1 MRLNIKENGRFIIWK
16 VVNILIHL
24 LTEIL
29 AYCKAL
35 KVKISVHSNFPY
47 RFTHSGSDHDF
58 AVHLVTQPL
67 LLFSTFLL
75 EHSFM
80 LKSYVVW
87 RWWWGGVVAYVILV
101 SAQVLYIKCPPLKS
115 TLKFLPPFTL

>member
-1 MRLNIKENGRFIIWK
+1 MRLNINENGVNVIWM

-47 RFTHSGSDHDF
+47 RFTHSGLS
-58 AVHLVTQPL
+58 
-67 LLFSTFLL
+67 
-75 EHSFM
+75 
-80 LKSYVVW
+80 
-87 RWWWGGVVAYVILV
+87 GGIE
-101 SAQVLYIKCPPLKS
+101 
-115 TLKFLPPFTL
+115 TTNF

>member
-1 MRLNIKENGRFIIWK
+1 MRLNINENGVNVIWM

-47 RFTHSGSDHDF
+47 RFAHSALS
-58 AVHLVTQPL
+58 L
-67 LLFSTFLL
+67 LLSIF
-75 EHSFM
+75 
-80 LKSYVVW
+80 
-87 RWWWGGVVAYVILV
+87 VALSIECQ
-101 SAQVLYIKCPPLKS
+101 S
-115 TLKFLPPFTL
+115 

>member
-1 MRLNIKENGRFIIWK
+1 MRLNINENGVNVIWM

-47 RFTHSGSDHDF
+47 RLTHSAASDF
-58 AVHLVTQPL
+58 HLTWT
-67 LLFSTFLL
+67 ST
-75 EHSFM
+75 
-80 LKSYVVW
+80 W
-87 RWWWGGVVAYVILV
+87 
-101 SAQVLYIKCPPLKS
+101 
-115 TLKFLPPFTL
+115 T

>member
-1 MRLNIKENGRFIIWK
+1 MRLNINENGVNVIWM

-47 RFTHSGSDHDF
+47 RFAHSEES
-58 AVHLVTQPL
+58 P
-67 LLFSTFLL
+67 
-75 EHSFM
+75 
-80 LKSYVVW
+80 VVIPDV
-87 RWWWGGVVAYVILV
+87 GPG
-101 SAQVLYIKCPPLKS
+101 
-115 TLKFLPPFTL
+115 LKFELKTSRLQTWAQ

>member
-1 MRLNIKENGRFIIWK
+1 MHLNINENGVNVIWM

-47 RFTHSGSDHDF
+47 RFAHSG
-58 AVHLVTQPL
+58 A
-67 LLFSTFLL
+67 
-75 EHSFM
+75 
-80 LKSYVVW
+80 
-87 RWWWGGVVAYVILV
+87 GGCRIADPE
-101 SAQVLYIKCPPLKS
+101 Q
-115 TLKFLPPFTL
+115 FD

>member
-1 MRLNIKENGRFIIWK
+1 MRLNINENGVNIIWM

-47 RFTHSGSDHDF
+47 RFAHSVDSENNNQGESNMIKEKFIKTHNF
-58 AVHLVTQPL
+58 
-67 LLFSTFLL
+67 
-75 EHSFM
+75 
-80 LKSYVVW
+80 
-87 RWWWGGVVAYVILV
+87 
-101 SAQVLYIKCPPLKS
+101 
-115 TLKFLPPFTL
+115 

>member
-1 MRLNIKENGRFIIWK
+1 MHLNINENGVNGIWM

-47 RFTHSGSDHDF
+47 RFTHS
-58 AVHLVTQPL
+58 VI
-67 LLFSTFLL
+67 
-75 EHSFM
+75 
-80 LKSYVVW
+80 W
-87 RWWWGGVVAYVILV
+87 RPGYLMYHYDIINKYKF
-101 SAQVLYIKCPPLKS
+101 YIKMGIP
-115 TLKFLPPFTL
+115 

>member
-47 RFTHSGSDHDF
+47 RFTHSDLTCIDSSKAKKKVCGGG
-58 AVHLVTQPL
+58 
-67 LLFSTFLL
+67 
-75 EHSFM
+75 
-80 LKSYVVW
+80 
-87 RWWWGGVVAYVILV
+87 WWWVVKTKNSVWLRSISDLPDLDL
-101 SAQVLYIKCPPLKS
+101 SLTKS
-115 TLKFLPPFTL
+115 G

>member
-1 MRLNIKENGRFIIWK
+1 MRLNINENGVNVIWM

-47 RFTHSGSDHDF
+47 RLTHIQTPVRNTS
-58 AVHLVTQPL
+58 L
-67 LLFSTFLL
+67 
-75 EHSFM
+75 
-80 LKSYVVW
+80 
-87 RWWWGGVVAYVILV
+87 ILHI
-101 SAQVLYIKCPPLKS
+101 L
-115 TLKFLPPFTL
+115 

>member
-1 MRLNIKENGRFIIWK
+1 MRLNINENGVNVIWM

-47 RFTHSGSDHDF
+47 RFAHSASGGYMFPDLEKGNIAGG
-58 AVHLVTQPL
+58 AVGLLIPESVT
-67 LLFSTFLL
+67 
-75 EHSFM
+75 E
-80 LKSYVVW
+80 VD
-87 RWWWGGVVAYVILV
+87 R
-101 SAQVLYIKCPPLKS
+101 
-115 TLKFLPPFTL
+115 

>member
-1 MRLNIKENGRFIIWK
+1 MRLNINENGVNVIWM

-47 RFTHSGSDHDF
+47 SFTHSAPS
-58 AVHLVTQPL
+58 
-67 LLFSTFLL
+67 
-75 EHSFM
+75 
-80 LKSYVVW
+80 
-87 RWWWGGVVAYVILV
+87 
-101 SAQVLYIKCPPLKS
+101 
-115 TLKFLPPFTL
+115 LKFSVLIAEKF

>member
-1 MRLNIKENGRFIIWK
+1 MRLNINENGVNVIWM

-47 RFTHSGSDHDF
+47 RFAHS
-58 AVHLVTQPL
+58 
-67 LLFSTFLL
+67 
-75 EHSFM
+75 EM
-80 LKSYVVW
+80 
-87 RWWWGGVVAYVILV
+87 
-101 SAQVLYIKCPPLKS
+101 
-115 TLKFLPPFTL
+115 